1 MPTEAQIPG
10 VLEAVRARL
19 AEAAKTGVRLKVSGE
34 QLEDDWLYVVVT
46 PDQPGAQAEFAS
58 IMSNQPNVAVP
69 DELPTSFHV
78 ALNAGQDRDTA
89 RARYL
94 TLPGVEEII
103 LVAPH

>member
-1 MPTEAQIPG
+1 MNMRTLTGEKTGLQWINLFDDVAT
-10 VLEAVRARL
+10 AVRNDPAV
-19 AEAAKTGVRLKVSGE
+19 AAATYL
-34 QLEDDWLYVVVT
+34 
-46 PDQPGAQAEFAS
+46 DQPAAQAEFAS

-94 TLPGVEEII
+94 TLSGVEEII